1 MISRKTRKIGACM
14 LVLACWIGL
23 GVAVSAGWNIFHY
36 GALKVNV
43 PLPLFFAII
52 GIGQC
57 IGLLAPRGGRES

>member
-1 MISRKTRKIGACM
+1 M